1 MVKPKT
7 EYDCFDIPIVQIS
20 VNKEV
25 VKMATKRL
33 NGEGSW
39 GTKTISGKKYV
50 RFRKIYDGRV

>member
-1 MVKPKT
+1 MVKIMVKIMVKPKT

-33 NGEGSW
+33 NGEGSLLC
-39 GTKTISGKKYV
+39 
-50 RFRKIYDGRV
+50 